1 MTVDGHGEW
10 QGPHMDPIGSAERR
24 VTNRFEAEFV
34 PFIVDGEP
42 SPGEWILQLDGS
54 YPLGA
59 AFTSTAWT
67 RARGPHPT
75 STPATSNS

>member
-1 MTVDGHGEW
+1 
-10 QGPHMDPIGSAERR
+10 MDPIGSAERR

-54 YPLGA
+54 YPLGEIR
-59 AFTSTAWT
+59 
-67 RARGPHPT
+67 RASCRGRV
-75 STPATSNS
+75 